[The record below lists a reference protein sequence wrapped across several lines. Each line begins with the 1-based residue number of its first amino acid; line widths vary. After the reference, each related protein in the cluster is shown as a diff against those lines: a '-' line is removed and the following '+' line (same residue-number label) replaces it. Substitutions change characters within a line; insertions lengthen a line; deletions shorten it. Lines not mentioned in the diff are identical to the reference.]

1 MQNMATG
8 NRENAP
14 LHAHIEPTSLC
25 NLHCPTCYNE
35 FLPAKRRGNLSFENY
50 MRLIAN
56 LPTVNDVS
64 LLGLGEP
71 FINPEL
77 LLMAEEAK
85 SRGITV
91 RTATNATLIGRYDPV
106 RTLSAFDEIIFSI
119 DAADADIFAHMRK
132 GADLAVVLNNIA
144 TLAATRKRKGLA
156 TLLTTNTVLSQ
167 ENRDQIPG
175 LIKLAKSMGMAKM
188 RFVMAGD
195 LASRKE
201 PIMQF
206 HRKRL
211 LTMRIESAD
220 IEQSLAG
227 EVKALGSAYGIP
239 TSFAGSAPYAP
250 DCWWPLRGAYISYD
264 GGVTPCCMRMD
275 PDDYGF
281 GNALEKPMLE
291 IWNSPAYA
299 RFRREMAA
307 GGVPEVCKG
316 CP

>member
-1 MQNMATG
+1 MTTENH
-8 NRENAP
+8 ENAP
-14 LHAHIEPTSLC
+14 LHVHIEPTSLC
-25 NLHCPTCYNE
+25 NLRCPTCYNE
-35 FLPAKRRGNLSFENY
+35 FLPARRRGSLSLNDY
-50 MRLIAN
+50 LRLLAN

-71 FINPEL
+71 FMNPEL
-77 LLMAEEAK
+77 LSMAEETK

-91 RTATNATLIGRYDPV
+91 RTATNGTLMERYDPV
-106 RTLSAFDEIIFSI
+106 RTLNAFDEIVFSI
-119 DAADADIFAHMRK
+119 DAADAELFASVRK
-132 GADLAVVLNNIA
+132 GADLAVVSNNMA
-144 TLAATRKRKGLA
+144 NLAATRKREGLA

-167 ENRDQIPG
+167 ANRDQIAG
-175 LIKLAKSMGMAKM
+175 LFELAKSLGVAKM

-201 PIMQF
+201 AAMQV

-211 LTMRIESAD
+211 LAMRIEEAG
-220 IEQSLAG
+220 IEQSLAD
-227 EVKALGSAYGIP
+227 EVKALGASSGIP
-239 TSFAGSAPYAP
+239 ASFAGNAPYAP
-250 DCWWPLRGAYISYD
+250 DCWWPLRGAYISHD

-281 GNALEKPMLE
+281 GNALEQPMSE

-299 RFRREMAA
+299 RFRRELAT
-307 GGVPEVCKG
+307 GGIPEVCEG